1 MSRRAEIA
9 PILIAALAACTVF
22 AGVGGVSPAAA
33 QSIPLS
39 PVAEASGAQIT
50 YSLGYEF
57 VTVDVHNNPAF
68 TRPGFEGNTAYGR
81 GSVAEPFRIGR
92 FEVTTAQWVQFFNA
106 WSYVSATDGVVPFVQ
121 IPGGQFWGALPAA
134 NPYGAGQGW
143 RVPAGNEMRAVG
155 NISWR
160 TAAILCN
167 WLCNNQAIT
176 RDAFMNGAYDVST
189 FGYVNGAVFTDQF
202 THNPGAQ
209 YFIPSLD
216 QWIAAAHYDPNRYG
230 TGQPGYWLWANA
242 RETATLLGVPG
253 VGEANWGIQPNG
265 ELIPLGAYPTIQS
278 PWGLL
283 DTAGGTSEWTESIF
297 QRSVGDR
304 FRYIDGSSWFDS
316 NEADTIS
323 GIPSDFPSFSPLYYG
338 IRIASAVPGPGTA
351 GMLVPLAFILSHR
364 RRPHE
369 PLR

>member
-9 PILIAALAACTVF
+9 PTLVTALSALTVF
-22 AGVGGVSPAAA
+22 AGVAGRAAA

-39 PVAEASGAQIT
+39 PGAQASGAQIT

-68 TRPGFEGNTAYGR
+68 TPAGQENQPAYGR

-106 WSYVSATDGVVPFVQ
+106 WSYVSATQGVVPFVQ
-121 IPGGQFWGALPAA
+121 IPGSQFWGALPAA

-167 WLCNNQAIT
+167 WLCSGQALT
-176 RDAFMNGAYDVST
+176 RDAFMSGAYDVNT
-189 FGYVNGAVFTDQF
+189 FGYINGAMFTDQSAH
-202 THNPGAQ
+202 TPGAQ
-209 YFIPSLD
+209 YYIPSLD

-230 TGQPGYWLWANA
+230 AGQPGYWLWANA
-242 RETATLLGVPG
+242 GDAATPRGIPG
-253 VGEANWGIQPNG
+253 IGGANWGTQPNG
-265 ELIPLGAYPTIQS
+265 ELIPLGAYPDFQS

-283 DTAGGTSEWTESIF
+283 DSSGGTAEWTES
-297 QRSVGDR
+297 
-304 FRYIDGSSWFDS
+304 FRELVTGNRRYFEGSSWFDG
-316 NEADTIS
+316 NEGDSIWS
-323 GIPSDFPSFSPLYYG
+323 FGGDFPSFSPLYYG
-338 IRIASAVPGPGTA
+338 VRIASDVPGPGTFLA
-351 GMLVPLAFILSHR
+351 LAPLSLILSHR
-364 RRPHE
+364 RQR
-369 PLR
+369 LDRQA